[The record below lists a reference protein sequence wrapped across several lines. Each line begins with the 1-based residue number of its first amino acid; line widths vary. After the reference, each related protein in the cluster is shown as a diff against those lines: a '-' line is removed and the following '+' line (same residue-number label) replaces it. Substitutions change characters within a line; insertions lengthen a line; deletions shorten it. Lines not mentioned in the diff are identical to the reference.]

1 MGRATLRP
9 MTTPSVAIRH
19 VPLQREEPCGT
30 CGARFIAAED
40 SGSRVLLIR
49 NGETTFTGLMCGGC
63 HSKWSQGG
71 RTMTFSGP
79 ILL

>member
-1 MGRATLRP
+1 

-19 VPLQREEPCGT
+19 VPLAREEPCGT
-30 CGARFIAAED
+30 CGAPFIPAED

-49 NGETTFTGLMCGGC
+49 SGDDTFKGLMCGGC
-63 HSKWSQGG
+63 HAKWSQGS

-79 ILL
+79 VVL